1 MFQESEYYS
10 FIEISKNKAKDVLAL
25 FFSRLGYSDLF
36 NHLFDIEIYIDY
48 KGTITYEDSSAVYN
62 HDSNIVNDSLSSN
75 EERRLEHN
83 NSLQY
88 HSIWINYDYL
98 RTLYN
103 EYVNGSE
110 SRKKSA
116 ILVLCETIIHEIIH
130 ENRAILRKYD
140 NTLNN
145 LDYIYASDEKEKSVN
160 SKYNVSLLRS
170 EVERLYS
177 LGDLTNET
185 LISSCRG
192 LENYD
197 IYYNPNVKLF
207 IIKSIDGN
215 VIDQIDDAII
225 YGYEDETYLSSS
237 FYSKRG
243 INDKIYEPKE
253 IVKTRILNQRG
264 IEEGLTEAL
273 TNMIFNSSF
282 YDEFDLEEEANTV
295 IHDSQTRL
303 YVKAACHIYKAFD
316 YDFMNW
322 FILSSY
328 EDEYIDELEN
338 TFGEYYDRVL
348 EIFNHLY
355 YSNNDRKYIGEY
367 YELLNII
374 KCVKKSK
381 KLV

>member
-1 MFQESEYYS
+1 MFQEREYYN
-10 FIEISKNKAKDVLAL
+10 FIEISKNKAKDVLSL
-25 FFSRLGYSDLF
+25 FFSRLGYNDIF

-48 KGTITYEDSSAVYN
+48 NGSVTYEGSSAVYN
-62 HDSNIVNDSLSSN
+62 HDSNIIDDSLNFN
-75 EERRLEHN
+75 EEKRLEHN
-83 NSLQY
+83 NPLRY

-98 RTLYN
+98 KSLYN
-103 EYVNGSE
+103 DYENGNNLE
-110 SRKKSA
+110 KKSA

-130 ENRAILRKYD
+130 ENRAILRKFD

-145 LDYIYASDEKEKSVN
+145 LDYIYASFEKEKSINLKYDVN
-160 SKYNVSLLRS
+160 LFRS
-170 EVERLYS
+170 EVERLY
-177 LGDLTNET
+177 LTNDLGEEV

-197 IYYNPNVKLF
+197 VYYNSNIKLF
-207 IIKSIDGN
+207 VIKSIDGS

-225 YGYEDETYLSSS
+225 YGYDDETYLSSS
-237 FYSKRG
+237 FYNKRN
-243 INDKIYEPKE
+243 ISDKIYESKE
-253 IVKTRILNQRG
+253 IVKVRILSQRG

-273 TNMIFNSSF
+273 TNMIFNSNF
-282 YDEFDLEEEANTV
+282 YDSFDLEEETNTV
-295 IHDSQTRL
+295 ICDNQTRL
-303 YVKAACHIYKAFD
+303 YVKAACHIYKTFG

-322 FILSSY
+322 FIFSCY
-328 EDEYIDELEN
+328 EDEYEDILEE

-348 EIFNHLY
+348 EIFSHLY
-355 YSNNDRKYIGEY
+355 YCNNDRKYINEY

>member
-1 MFQESEYYS
+1 MFHESEYYS
-10 FIEISKNKAKDVLAL
+10 FIEISKNKAKDILAL
-25 FFSRLGYSDLF
+25 FFCRIGYGDLF

-83 NSLQY
+83 DSLHY

-98 RTLYN
+98 KTLYN
-103 EYVNGSE
+103 EYINGNE
-110 SRKKSA
+110 SRKNSA
-116 ILVLCETIIHEIIH
+116 ILVLSETIIHEIIH

-145 LDYIYASDEKEKSVN
+145 LDYIYASFEKEKSIN
-160 SKYNVSLLRS
+160 TKYNVNLLKK

-177 LGDLTNET
+177 FGDLENET
-185 LISSCRG
+185 LISSYRG

-197 IYYNPNVKLF
+197 VYYNPSVKLF
-207 IIKSIDGN
+207 VIKSIDGN

-225 YGYEDETYLSSS
+225 YGYDDETYLSSS
-237 FYSKRG
+237 FYNKR
-243 INDKIYEPKE
+243 NVSDKIYELKE

-282 YDEFDLEEEANTV
+282 YDDFDLDEETSTV
-295 IHDSQTRL
+295 IHDNQVRL
-303 YVKAACHIYKAFD
+303 YVKAACYIYKSFG
-316 YDFMNW
+316 YDFLYW
-322 FILSSY
+322 FIFSSY
-328 EDEYIDELEN
+328 EDEYSDKLEEN
-338 TFGEYYDRVL
+338 FGEYYDRVL

-355 YSNNDRKYIGEY
+355 YSNNDRKYISEY

-374 KCVKKSK
+374 RSVKKSK
-381 KLV
+381 KLI